1 MAKISKK
8 LWFRILVPAAL
19 ILALILV
26 AIPILIY
33 TLDKENLRQT
43 LTTSLSRN
51 TGFKVD
57 IQSMGVNFSKGLGV
71 HTGGI
76 SIHTADGKH
85 HLFSIE
91 SIFLQAKLLPL
102 LVGKFQIK
110 SVVIEKPVI
119 RIFIDQPEIMRPQSS
134 EFDLE
139 GLEPYLD

>member
-1 MAKISKK
+1 MAGVSKK
-8 LWFRILVPAAL
+8 LWFRVLMPMAL

-33 TLDKENLRQT
+33 TLDKENLRQN
-43 LTTSLSRN
+43 LIISLSKN

-57 IQSMGVNFSKGLGV
+57 IQSMGVNFSQGLGI
-71 HTGGI
+71 HANGI

-91 SIFLQAKLLPL
+91 SLFLQAKLLPL

-110 SVVIEKPVI
+110 SVLI
-119 RIFIDQPEIMRPQSS
+119 
-134 EFDLE
+134 
-139 GLEPYLD
+139 